1 MEGRLGAKNEKN
13 IFYCTFLPLTLIG
26 ALMGCTPALSD
37 DAGEK
42 YG

>member
-13 IFYCTFLPLTLIG
+13 IFYCTFLTLIG
-26 ALMGCTPALSD
+26 ALMGCTPALRD